1 MWGNQEEEFSNEYT
15 DTEEKHQAIADI
27 IMADI
32 IAGFEE
38 SSVEVL
44 MILSERLKKMAQGEL
59 DGDAEIVVGLVNT
72 ALNAPYSNRHDPV
85 NRWII
90 DAIYSEALALAEL
103 DL

>member
-1 MWGNQEEEFSNEYT
+1 MWDNQEEEFSNEYT

-44 MILSERLKKMAQGEL
+44 MILSERLKKMAQGEF

-72 ALNAPYSNRHDPV
+72 ALNAPYICRNEPLNRF
-85 NRWII
+85 II
-90 DAIYSEALALAEL
+90 DAIYSAALSIAEL

>member
-1 MWGNQEEEFSNEYT
+1 MWDNQEEEFSIEYT

>member
-1 MWGNQEEEFSNEYT
+1 MWDNQEEDFSNEYT

-72 ALNAPYSNRHDPV
+72 ALNAPYICRNEPLNRF
-85 NRWII
+85 II
-90 DAIYSEALALAEL
+90 DAIYSAALSIAEL